1 LSKNLRIL
9 DRIQPLNGG
18 LKVIICHSPEIDGS
32 LAVNQRRS
40 LNDCFLSKENSSWA
54 QTTTS
59 QRQESAKEII
69 KHGCTDQTN

>member
-1 LSKNLRIL
+1 MVTPQSAHISGALMAAHCIPADIERKTMNV
-9 DRIQPLNGG
+9 GF
-18 LKVIICHSPEIDGS
+18 GS

-59 QRQESAKEII
+59 QQQEAPK
-69 KHGCTDQTN
+69 K